1 MLSSPAP
8 LVSVIIPIYNTAVY
22 LPQCLDSLLGQSFT
36 EFELILVDDGS
47 TDGSGAMADRY
58 AAADAR
64 VRVIHQANQGVSA
77 ARNRGLDAAT
87 GTYVTFVDADDWVE
101 AGYFEQLAAAAS
113 GYDILYFG
121 GRRSNREG
129 EKLETLDFEPADSRQ
144 TPMAEL
150 VGYLAES
157 ELLGRIWLMW
167 IRRDLLEK
175 GSIRFPEGIQLH
187 EDFLFA
193 SACLA
198 ACRSLAFCPRHLYV
212 YMDYSRQNR
221 PTLSGRIPDN
231 YEEIGLRCLALS
243 SELFAAVHMPPARAE
258 KLIRK
263 KKEGFYIGCIE
274 VTVRSA
280 RLSAGAK
287 IRRIRQ
293 LRHTFGLKG
302 RIRLYDNAPLKQRL
316 FQLLLNTRSA
326 CLIWAGKWWI
336 LQRK

>member
-1 MLSSPAP
+1 MLPDVP
-8 LVSVIIPIYNTAVY
+8 LVSVIIPVYNTADY
-22 LPQCLDSLLGQSFT
+22 LPQCLDSLLAQPFAG
-36 EFELILVDDGS
+36 FELILVDDGS
-47 TDGSGAMADRY
+47 TDGSGAIADRY
-58 AAADAR
+58 ATADVR

-101 AGYFEQLAAAAS
+101 AGYFDLLAPAAA

-121 GRRSNREG
+121 GRRSNRER
-129 EKLETLDFEPADSRQ
+129 ETLETLDFEPADSGH

-157 ELLGRIWLMW
+157 DLLGRIWLMW

-198 ACRSLAFCPRHLYV
+198 VCRSLAFCPGRLYV

-231 YEEIGLRCLALS
+231 YEAIGLRCLALL
-243 SELFAAVHMPPARAE
+243 SELFAAVRMPPEKAE
-258 KLIRK
+258 KLMRK

-274 VTVRSA
+274 VVVRLA
-280 RLSAGAK
+280 RLSVGAK
-287 IRRIRQ
+287 IKRIRQ
-293 LRHTFGLKG
+293 LRHTFGLTG
-302 RIRLYDNAPLKQRL
+302 RIRLYDRASRKQRL

-326 CLIWAGKWWI
+326 LLIWAGKWWT